1 MRRTMMDA
9 MAGHDGRWA
18 AQYGLTVGGAMIIV
32 PLLAG
37 TTPSVTGAVA
47 TGIGVGIVFWGV
59 GSLLKRQ
66 RDAAPKGWQ
75 HRSAPDRV
83 TR

>member
-9 MAGHDGRWA
+9 MAAHPGRWA
-18 AQYGLTVGGAMIIV
+18 AHYGLALAGAMIIV

-59 GSLLKRQ
+59 GRLLKRQ
-66 RDAAPKGWQ
+66 RDAAPKGGSIDQ
-75 HRSAPDRV
+75 APDPV